1 MHTMTSASKL
11 LDILEV
17 LMSATT
23 FLRVRALVEDLE
35 RMRNEGNTQAEEVL
49 KSLDQI
55 HKLIMTQAK

>member
-35 RMRNEGNTQAEEVL
+35 RMRDEGNTQAEEVL

>member
-1 MHTMTSASKL
+1 
-11 LDILEV
+11 
-17 LMSATT
+17 MSATT

-35 RMRNEGNTQAEEVL
+35 RMRDEGNTQAEEVL

>member
-1 MHTMTSASKL
+1 MTSASKL